1 MALLERVVITR
12 KSLMLLVG
20 FRLLSLRTTID
31 LDVARAT
38 AQSMA
43 NKTKTDLELVVH
55 LLK

>member
-20 FRLLSLRTTID
+20 FRLLSLRTTFD
-31 LDVARAT
+31 LDAARAT